1 MYQRGMSLIQL
12 LLTLSILAITA
23 QFSSPAYNT
32 LIEQQ
37 RRQTLAQEL
46 TSSLRK
52 ARSEALIR
60 HQSVVIHALEENWSK
75 GWRVILDVSGQ
86 GHTDANNPVLT
97 ERHTGLHV
105 LIAGNSPVK
114 HYVRFNPLGE
124 PVLNAGAF
132 QAGTL
137 HVCHTKEALSHYQ
150 IVLAKS
156 GRISLRNQMAAQA
169 LCEMA

>member
-12 LLTLSILAITA
+12 VITLSIVATTA
-23 QFSSPAYNT
+23 QFASPAYHMLT
-32 LIEQQ
+32 EQQ
-37 RRQTLAQEL
+37 RRQTIAEQLAG
-46 TSSLRK
+46 SLRK

-60 HQSVVIHALEENWSK
+60 HQYVVVHALEGDWSK
-75 GWRVILDVSGQ
+75 GWRMVLDVSGQ
-86 GHTDANNPVLT
+86 GHADKNNPVLAET
-97 ERHTGLHV
+97 HNSR
-105 LIAGNSPVK
+105 LIPITGNSPVK

-124 PVLNAGAF
+124 PLLSAGGF

-137 HVCHTKEALSHYQ
+137 HVCQVKEALSHYQ

-169 LCEMA
+169 LCEEA